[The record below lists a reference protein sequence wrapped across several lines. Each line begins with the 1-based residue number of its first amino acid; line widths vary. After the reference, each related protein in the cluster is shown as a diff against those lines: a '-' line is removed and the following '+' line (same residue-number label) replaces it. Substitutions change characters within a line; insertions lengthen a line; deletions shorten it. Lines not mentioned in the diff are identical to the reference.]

1 MQNEEDIKF
10 DRIIRS
16 KLSGYEEE
24 VPPQMWDEIASRLD
38 ARRNLVIVPWWR
50 KAMVGVAVAA
60 AVAAGVFLFLPGNDN
75 SNYSHNDTLAA
86 VDVLPAAP
94 QTPEIQEV
102 TPDLPAPVQSWR
114 PSSVPS
120 QSQAV
125 SSDARPAKAAPVVS
139 AATEA
144 PAEVAPET
152 PVATEAPDEDVV
164 AVQAPAAEV
173 VAEEE
178 PTADAAESE
187 EAVAGELPAQ
197 DVDDAPQG
205 DPFAELAWEE
215 SRSRKS
221 RQAVSIKVGGD
232 IQTNGN
238 PQSVRASGAR
248 RAMVAEAPRQTSIS
262 QISQA
267 SSYSVP
273 ISAGISVRIPVA
285 PKWSVGAG
293 VNWSILER
301 TFRGTYTEVS
311 ETPRSITTDI
321 RHYLHYVGVPVNVF
335 YDVFSGRMVDFY
347 AFAGGTVEKAVISHY
362 RVPYEGR
369 FINYRES
376 VPGVQWSAAIGFG
389 IGFNLSR
396 YLGLYIDPSLRYYF
410 PCSQPT
416 SIRTQQP
423 LMMGLEA
430 GLRFKF

>member
-120 QSQAV
+120 QPQAV
-125 SSDARPAKAAPVVS
+125 SSDARPAEAAPVVS
-139 AATEA
+139 SATEA
-144 PAEVAPET
+144 PAEVAQET
-152 PVATEAPDEDVV
+152 LVATEAPDEDVV

-187 EAVAGELPAQ
+187 EAVA
-197 DVDDAPQG
+197 
-205 DPFAELAWEE
+205 AELAWEE
-215 SRSRKS
+215 GRSRKS

-248 RAMVAEAPRQTSIS
+248 RAMVAGAPRQTSIS